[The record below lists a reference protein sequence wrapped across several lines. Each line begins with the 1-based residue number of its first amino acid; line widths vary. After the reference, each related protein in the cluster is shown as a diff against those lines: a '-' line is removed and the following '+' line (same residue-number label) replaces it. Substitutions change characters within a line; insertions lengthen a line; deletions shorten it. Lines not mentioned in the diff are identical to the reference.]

1 MTHERFDGRERR
13 TYVRLKK
20 SLPVRFK
27 ITGTHTNK
35 IYSATTKNISHG
47 GLCLEVHQNK
57 EELTEKLSA
66 KEHKLGIDIDALI
79 PKQDRSV
86 SAKPVWVD
94 SRVDWAQKPDKK
106 NPVLTVGL
114 EFEDL
119 SEENRKKIHDYLV
132 DEFVKRYQ
140 EYN

>member
-1 MTHERFDGRERR
+1 MTQQRFNGRERR
-13 TYVRLKK
+13 TYVRLEK

-27 ITGTHTNK
+27 ISGKHMNK
-35 IYSATTKNISHG
+35 IYPATTKNISHG

-57 EELTEKLSA
+57 EELIETLSA

-79 PKQDRSV
+79 PNQDRSV

-94 SRVDWAQKPDKK
+94 SRVDWAQKPDQK
-106 NPVLTVGL
+106 NPVLTMGL

-140 EYN
+140 EYK